1 MAYKYSETRKHI
13 LTPELILNDLKKDNK
28 EAKVMSIFLLILPP
42 FVALVFTAVMSL
54 VSDDMGAVLYG
65 IICGSVWLGA
75 VLLMAVSAIRLK
87 DSCKALKPS
96 DIHIVKCRLET
107 IAYNEAQRTWG
118 RDTVYRDVFY
128 LEGMGKYFPTAT
140 QVALAEEGDE
150 YYVVTR
156 GEGSTH
162 PIRIYRADAYIW
174 NG

>member
-13 LTPELILNDLKKDNK
+13 LTPELVLNDLKEDNK
-28 EAKVMSIFLLILPP
+28 ATKVISIFLLIIPP
-42 FVALVFTAVMSL
+42 FAALVFTVMMSL
-54 VSDDMGAVLYG
+54 VSDDMGAVFYG

-75 VLLMAVSAIRLK
+75 VLLMAVSAMLLK
-87 DSCKALKPS
+87 DSCKKLKPS

-107 IAYNEAQRTWG
+107 IALNEAQRTWR

-128 LEGMGKYFPTAT
+128 LEGMSKYFPTST